1 MRRVMVVA
9 AAGGRD
15 TTCLEPLCMLFMGH
29 HARSHTATPGDDGS
43 PTPTPGRTEA
53 RDATHLESFRFVFFY
68 HFIFSLLMHFQE
80 WATTTN
86 GDDRE

>member
-29 HARSHTATPGDDGS
+29 HARSHTANPHDDGS
-43 PTPTPGRTEA
+43 TAAVWYNKTYSTFELKCQRRG
-53 RDATHLESFRFVFFY
+53 
-68 HFIFSLLMHFQE
+68 
-80 WATTTN
+80 
-86 GDDRE
+86 